1 MSLFGS
7 LSTGVSGLNAQSE
20 AISVIS
26 DNLANVN
33 TTGYKASSALFNQL
47 VTTAGVSGVA
57 FNSGGV
63 NTDVI
68 TNQNVQGSLTATD
81 NATDLA
87 LSGNGFFVLSSE
99 RNITSDTAFFYS
111 RDGAF
116 REDSRGFLRH
126 PSGNYLMGW
135 RTESDGTIIDRQN
148 PEPVELQTVG
158 ASARATQS
166 LELGLNLTSTETPHI
181 YSDPT
186 SLANSLD
193 AVVAD
198 PNLADFVIDD
208 RFFDAQGGARDISV
222 AFVKRSQNLWDFA
235 VYTDG
240 ANVPGGTSGVNT
252 RIHNGTV
259 RFNENGSLNY
269 VGGQSF
275 NVDWTGG
282 VPQGQITLDFG
293 DYTGTQTT
301 AGPIVGFV
309 DPAAAPTAGTNL
321 QATFGNGVQDV
332 YVDYLDTTWQ
342 GIAPAPG
349 STWSIDYNSATQQV
363 TLYDAQDGSAGAGAA
378 IAGPITITPGITNVV
393 NFGNGMTVTLDQTQL
408 AASGGTAFNFNL
420 GIQDEFG
427 TGVGTDG
434 VIQFASAYNT
444 LFSTQDGFGSGTL
457 AGVSVDDE
465 GFVTGS
471 FTNGETKKLYKLQI
485 GVFQDPNSLS
495 AITGNI
501 FQETDAS
508 GRVLFKEAGIGNT
521 ATVKSGSLESST
533 VDIAS
538 EFSNLIISQRAYQSS
553 SKIVSTV
560 DQMLNE
566 LLNLR

>member
-7 LSTGVSGLNAQSE
+7 LSTGVAGLSAQSE

-63 NTDVI
+63 QTEVLS
-68 TNQNVQGSLTATD
+68 NQNVQGSLSATD

-87 LSGNGFFVLSSE
+87 LSGNGFFVLATD
-99 RNITSDTAFFYS
+99 RNITSDTSFFYS

-116 REDSRGFLRH
+116 REDSRGFLSH
-126 PSGNYLMGW
+126 PSGNFLMGW
-135 RTESDGTIIDRQN
+135 RTESNGEIIDRQN
-148 PEPVELQTVG
+148 PQPIELQTVG

-166 LELGLNLTSTETPHI
+166 LELGLNLTSTEEAHI
-181 YSDPT
+181 YSGANL
-186 SLANSLD
+186 LASLD
-193 AVVAD
+193 AIVAD
-198 PNLADFVIDD
+198 PNDADFVIDD
-208 RFFDAQGGARDISV
+208 RFFDAQGGARDVSV
-222 AFVKRSQNLWDFA
+222 AFVKRSQNLWDYV

-240 ANVPGGTSGVNT
+240 ANIEGGTSGIST

-259 RFNENGSLNY
+259 RFNENGTLNS
-269 VGGQSF
+269 VTGEQF
-275 NVDWTGG
+275 TVDWSGG
-282 VPQGQITLDFG
+282 VPPGEITMDFG
-293 DYTGTQTT
+293 DYTGTELES
-301 AGPIVGFV
+301 GPINGFV
-309 DPAAAPTAGTNL
+309 TLPTAAAHVNPD
-321 QATFGNGVQDV
+321 ATMDNGVRDV
-332 YVDYLDTTWQ
+332 YIDYTDATYQ

-349 STWSIDYNSATQQV
+349 STWSIAYNAGTQQIE
-363 TLYDAQDGSAGAGAA
+363 LHNAADAAFGAASA
-378 IAGPITITPGITNVV
+378 IAGPVNITAGATTAVD
-393 NFGNGMTVTLDQTQL
+393 FGNGVKVTVDQAAL
-408 AASGGTAFNFNL
+408 AAAGTGFNFDIN
-420 GIQDEFG
+420 IQAQKD
-427 TGVGTDG
+427 TGVGTNG

-457 AGVSVDDE
+457 SAVQVDDD
-465 GFVTGS
+465 GFVIGS

-485 GVFQDPNSLS
+485 GVFQDPNSLA
-495 AITGNI
+495 AISGNI
-501 FQETDAS
+501 FQETDGS

-521 ATVKSGSLESST
+521 ATVKSGALESST

-566 LLNLR
+566 LLGLR